1 MCCVLLRPLW
11 QTASLWIMTT
21 SSVAVL
27 MAPCGFL
34 TLWTFT
40 LSPRCRSRTSW
51 EPTSQ
56 VWLRPGTVAW
66 VEEGKG
72 SLWGLELFPRPWPS
86 GACSFYGFKLAGC
99 CRSPWVVVALP
110 CMAGLQSQ
118 AGCCKQAGRGHR
130 MLWHTSVAPVPWHIL
145 CLSLVRAE
153 DSLCTNITMLLRDAP
168 ALMGHFFKDCLAIF
182 HRPNLLSVVFSLNF
196 VHSLVLFSYLCPV
209 SSALALYFSPSETG

>member
-11 QTASLWIMTT
+11 RTASPWIMTT

-40 LSPRCRSRTSW
+40 LSPRCRSLTSW
-51 EPTSQ
+51 EQTSQ
-56 VWLRPGTVAW
+56 VWLKPGTMAW
-66 VEEGKG
+66 VEERKGKRE

-118 AGCCKQAGRGHR
+118 AGCWVTQCILLLISLGLLGLVAFCCWLLWGSRQRAQDAVTHFSWSCAAAHPLLIAGKGGR
-130 MLWHTSVAPVPWHIL
+130 LSPQQYNDVAKRCPGSHGALFERLP
-145 CLSLVRAE
+145 CNLS
-153 DSLCTNITMLLRDAP
+153 
-168 ALMGHFFKDCLAIF
+168 
-182 HRPNLLSVVFSLNF
+182 
-196 VHSLVLFSYLCPV
+196 
-209 SSALALYFSPSETG
+209 